1 MSYKG
6 IIFDLDGTLA
16 DSLADLALS
25 MNWVLASYGYPVHE
39 KDDYKRFVG
48 SGIRSLIERALP
60 VEAREG
66 RIIDKVVSTMME
78 YYSIHCTDHTELY
91 PGIEPLVKEA
101 KDRGLKLAV
110 FSNKPH
116 PFTEIIVNRLL
127 PGMMD
132 RVQGYTCEEL
142 KKPNPAEVLRIC
154 REMSLSVSD
163 VLYVGD
169 SDVDIITARNA
180 GMRSAGV
187 LWGFRGESELRK
199 AGADYIVSI
208 PSQILELL

>member
-1 MSYKG
+1 MGYKG

-16 DSLADLALS
+16 DSLVDLALS

-60 VEAREG
+60 VEAREE

-91 PGIEPLVKEA
+91 PGIEPLIKEA

-132 RVQGYTCEEL
+132 MIQGYTCEEL

-154 REMSLSVSD
+154 REMAFSVSD

-169 SDVDIITARNA
+169 SDVDIITAKNA

>member
-1 MSYKG
+1 
-6 IIFDLDGTLA
+6 
-16 DSLADLALS
+16 
-25 MNWVLASYGYPVHE
+25 
-39 KDDYKRFVG
+39 
-48 SGIRSLIERALP
+48 
-60 VEAREG
+60 
-66 RIIDKVVSTMME
+66 
-78 YYSIHCTDHTELY
+78 
-91 PGIEPLVKEA
+91 
-101 KDRGLKLAV
+101 
-110 FSNKPH
+110 
-116 PFTEIIVNRLL
+116 
-127 PGMMD
+127 MMD

-154 REMSLSVSD
+154 RDLSLSVSD

>member
-1 MSYKG
+1 MGYKG

-60 VEAREG
+60 VEAREE

>member
-132 RVQGYTCEEL
+132 MVQGYTCEEL

-154 REMSLSVSD
+154 RDLSLSVSD

-169 SDVDIITARNA
+169 SDVDIITAKNA
-180 GMRSAGV
+180 GMRSVGV

>member
-1 MSYKG
+1 MGYKG

-39 KDDYKRFVG
+39 KDEYKRFVG

-66 RIIDKVVSTMME
+66 SIIDKVVSTMME

-132 RVQGYTCEEL
+132 MVQGYTCEEL

-154 REMSLSVSD
+154 RDLSLSVSD

>member
-1 MSYKG
+1 MGYKG

-25 MNWVLASYGYPVHE
+25 MNWVLASYGFPVHE

-132 RVQGYTCEEL
+132 MVQGYTCEEL

-154 REMSLSVSD
+154 RDLSLSVSD

-180 GMRSAGV
+180 GMRSVGV

>member
-1 MSYKG
+1 MGYKG
-6 IIFDLDGTLA
+6 IVFDLDGTLA

-78 YYSIHCTDHTELY
+78 YYRIHCTDHTELY

-132 RVQGYTCEEL
+132 MVQGYTCEEL

-154 REMSLSVSD
+154 RDLSLSVSD

-180 GMRSAGV
+180 GMRSVGV

>member
-1 MSYKG
+1 MGYKG
-6 IIFDLDGTLA
+6 IVFDLDGTLA

-25 MNWVLASYGYPVHE
+25 MNWVLESYGYPGHE

-60 VEAREG
+60 VYAREEV
-66 RIIDKVVSTMME
+66 IIDRVVESMME
-78 YYSIHCTDHTELY
+78 HYSVHCTDQTELY
-91 PGIEPLVKEA
+91 KGIEQLVREA
-101 KDRGLKLAV
+101 KLKGLKLAV

-116 PFTEIIVNRLL
+116 PFTVIIVRRLL
-127 PGMMD
+127 PEMMD
-132 RVQGYTCEEL
+132 LVQGYTCEEL

-154 REMSLSVSD
+154 SEMGLAPSE

-180 GMRSAGV
+180 GMRSVGV

-199 AGADYIVSI
+199 AGADYIAST
-208 PSQILELL
+208 PAQISELL

>member
-91 PGIEPLVKEA
+91 PGIEPLIKEA

-154 REMSLSVSD
+154 RDLSLSVSD

-169 SDVDIITARNA
+169 SDVDIITAKNA

>member
-1 MSYKG
+1 MGYKG

-91 PGIEPLVKEA
+91 PGIEPLIKEA

-154 REMSLSVSD
+154 RDLSLSVSD

-180 GMRSAGV
+180 GMRSVGV

>member
-132 RVQGYTCEEL
+132 MIQGYTCEEL

-154 REMSLSVSD
+154 RDLSLSVSD

-169 SDVDIITARNA
+169 SDVDIITAKNA
-180 GMRSAGV
+180 GMRSVGV